1 MDYST
6 VNVQLVIAI
15 CVKIFYISFHTHCN
29 RFIETTKMDTKKQ
42 QV

>member
-15 CVKIFYISFHTHCN
+15 CVF
-29 RFIETTKMDTKKQ
+29 KK
-42 QV
+42 VPKKELYFLKN